1 MSTATRELID
11 AAKAVVDSW
20 EQGDLAGAV
29 NALAAAAA
37 EAEAE
42 ELEPAVIKRG
52 KLVCSKCG
60 PVAPRLIEHG
70 YYVTHSLLK
79 LAKKEIEAEGWDG
92 TSHNV
97 SESGTH
103 YALECPKCFGQ
114 YALPE
119 GLGVDWQ

>member
-1 MSTATRELID
+1 MNAATRELID
-11 AAKAVVDSW
+11 AAQRVVDSW

-37 EAEAE
+37 DAEAE

-60 PVAPRLIEHG
+60 PVWPVLIEHG
-70 YYVTHSLLK
+70 YYVNHDLRK
-79 LAKKEIEAEGWDG
+79 LTKKEIRAEGWDG

-119 GLGVDWQ
+119 GLGVGWQ